1 MCRHSTT
8 VSMPHPRWRTALAS
22 GLLTLIALWPLAAQP
37 QTVQTIKLVVG
48 YAPGGPVDAA
58 ARLFAPVFAREVG
71 GWYALYGPAK
81 LPADIVA
88 RYNDATRKAL
98 AGDDL
103 KHRLVEQGY
112 DLWTGS
118 AQLLAERAA
127 ASWRCGRR

>member
-1 MCRHSTT
+1 MRRHSTT
-8 VSMPHPRWRTALAS
+8 VSMPRTRWRTALAS
-22 GLLTLIALWPLAAQP
+22 GLLTLLALWPGRRGGAA
-37 QTVQTIKLVVG
+37 VCASLCAG
-48 YAPGGPVDAA
+48 S
-58 ARLFAPVFAREVG
+58 G

-103 KHRLVEQGY
+103 KNRLVEQGY

-127 ASWRCGRR
+127 RELAMWATVTKGIVAE